1 MKTKNYIN
9 ILFIIVWMLVIFN
22 FSNQQGTSSSGL
34 SDRITIKIAQ
44 IITQN
49 KLTEDEKEQIINK
62 YSFIIRKTAHF
73 IVYFILGFLTII
85 LTTDLYSYNKK
96 TFLFTLLFNFLYAST
111 DEIHQL
117 FINGRN
123 GSFLDVL
130 LDTTGALTAISL
142 VFLINYINRRI
153 KTK

>member
-73 IVYFILGFLTII
+73 IAYFILGFLTII

-142 VFLINYINRRI
+142 VFLLNYINRRI

>member
-1 MKTKNYIN
+1 MKIKNYIN
-9 ILFIIVWMLVIFN
+9 IILIIIWMLAIFN
-22 FSNQQGTSSSGL
+22 FSNQKGTSSSGL
-34 SDRITIKIAQ
+34 SDKVIIKIAE
-44 IITQN
+44 IIT
-49 KLTEDEKEQIINK
+49 KKELTEQEKENITDK
-62 YSFIIRKTAHF
+62 YGLIVRKTAHF
-73 IVYFILGFLTII
+73 IAYFILGFLTIF

-142 VFLINYINRRI
+142 VFLLNYINRRI

>member
-73 IVYFILGFLTII
+73 IAYFILGFLTII

>member
-142 VFLINYINRRI
+142 VFLLNYINRRI

>member
-49 KLTEDEKEQIINK
+49 KLTEDEKEQIIDK

-73 IVYFILGFLTII
+73 IAYFILGFLTII

-142 VFLINYINRRI
+142 VFLLNYINRRI

>member
-49 KLTEDEKEQIINK
+49 ILTEDEKEQIINK

-73 IVYFILGFLTII
+73 IAYFILGFLTII

-123 GSFLDVL
+123 GSFQDVL

-142 VFLINYINRRI
+142 VFLLNYINRRI

>member
-34 SDRITIKIAQ
+34 SDRIIIKIAQ

-49 KLTEDEKEQIINK
+49 KLTEAEKEQIINK

-73 IVYFILGFLTII
+73 ISYFILGTLTII

-142 VFLINYINRRI
+142 VFLLNYINRRI

>member
-73 IVYFILGFLTII
+73 IAYFILGFLTII

-117 FINGRN
+117 FINGRH

-142 VFLINYINRRI
+142 IFLLNYINRRI